1 MVPEGVQ
8 LNVDPKNVREY
19 IRKFHPSP
27 LQSQLASNESGIDQ
41 KKNIDNHLKKN
52 DKKNNGR
59 DEINENPE
67 LKKWLLMTRQ
77 GLGRVAIPEKRLQDA
92 LISLNYMISE
102 ESFQA
107 FNEVCVFYSFY
118 SSHVFF
124 YLFCFSNVL
133 SINFTIFICFLLILL
148 FSCVFY

>member
-77 GLGRVAIPEKRLQDA
+77 GLGRVAIPVKRLQDA

-107 FNEVCVFYSFY
+107 FNEVCVFYSFH
-118 SSHVFF
+118 SSHVF
-124 YLFCFSNVL
+124 
-133 SINFTIFICFLLILL
+133 FLLILL
-148 FSCVFY
+148 F